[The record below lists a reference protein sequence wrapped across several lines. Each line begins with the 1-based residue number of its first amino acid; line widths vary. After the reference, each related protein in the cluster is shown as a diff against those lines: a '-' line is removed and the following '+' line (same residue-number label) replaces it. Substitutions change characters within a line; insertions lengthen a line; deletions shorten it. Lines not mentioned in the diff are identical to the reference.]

1 MGYKSV
7 ESDFCYIVF
16 VFKYC
21 FVQSRC
27 MPIWN
32 RVKFF
37 SDLWFLPIGFKLL
50 KDEVRLWFATKRFDH
65 LVKKESNIML
75 FSSGLAAA
83 PFPHRK
89 SPFPSPRIHNI
100 CLLLFC
106 SFFCQICECFHH
118 KILYIFSLSSES
130 YSTGCGVMRPPSLL
144 PSHILLSFW
153 TMIINKGMIINE
165 DTWMIKTKGWSY
177 LWTKGWL

>member
-1 MGYKSV
+1 MQQNS
-7 ESDFCYIVF
+7 F
-16 VFKYC
+16 
-21 FVQSRC
+21 
-27 MPIWN
+27 P
-32 RVKFF
+32 
-37 SDLWFLPIGFKLL
+37 
-50 KDEVRLWFATKRFDH
+50 RFDH

-100 CLLLFC
+100 CLLLFTC
-106 SFFCQICECFHH
+106 SFLSNLQMFSSQNV
-118 KILYIFSLSSES
+118 LYFFSLSSES

-144 PSHILLSFW
+144 PCHILLSFW

-165 DTWMIKTKGWSY
+165 GYMDDKNKRMIIFVNKRMMINKKMITNEI
-177 LWTKGWL
+177 